1 MLSKIVGPSMR
12 LKNNVFTK
20 IPIPP
25 IESTCRPIVIYL
37 LFSNVHFFL
46 VSCVV
51 VVETLGCLVKLY
63 RLGCW
68 VRTILLVPLARR
80 LCFSIG

>member
-25 IESTCRPIVIYL
+25 IESNCRPIVIYL

-46 VSCVV
+46 VSCG

-68 VRTILLVPLARR
+68 VRTILLVPPARR
-80 LCFSIG
+80 LCFPIG